1 VIDRIPAQSELLEI
15 WERGAGEGVSGRAL
29 ALAGGAAPGISG
41 DDFARMPVGRR
52 DAALIELRQRLFGD
66 HFTGIT
72 SCPSCGEE
80 IELTF
85 EASEVRR
92 EAARIETATVVAGEY
107 EIDVRLPS
115 SADLAAIEPLR
126 DLAAA
131 RTALLERC
139 ITRAPLPLEAM
150 PPEVIDAIAERMSEL
165 DPQADVSFDVDCPS
179 CAHAWREPFD
189 VVTFLWTELSAW
201 ARRLL
206 ADVHTLASAYGWS
219 ERDIL
224 GLSPVRRAAY
234 IEMLQ

>member
-1 VIDRIPAQSELLEI
+1 MIDRTPAQSELLEI
-15 WERGAGEGVSGRAL
+15 WERGAGEGVIGRAL
-29 ALAGGAAPGISG
+29 ALVSGAATGISG
-41 DDFARMPVGRR
+41 DDVARMPVGRR

-66 HFTGIT
+66 RFTGIT

-92 EAARIETATVVAGEY
+92 EAARIETATVVAGAY

-131 RTALLERC
+131 RSALLERC
-139 ITRAPLPLEAM
+139 ITRAPLPLDAM
-150 PPEVIDAIAERMSEL
+150 PPEVVDAIVERMSEL

-179 CAHAWREPFD
+179 CAHAWREQFD

-224 GLSPVRRAAY
+224 ALSPVRRAAY
-234 IEMLQ
+234 IEMLR